1 MIAIQPGHFLI
12 NLVFA
17 VVLLVVDLTGKQNT
31 WTVSAVDILL
41 LCSGITYIT
50 LCLANCSSRLSI
62 KSFRKQRVPT
72 MDVEQVILLESQS
85 G

>member
-1 MIAIQPGHFLI
+1 MHLTDAIPATAFVAESKKYLD
-12 NLVFA
+12 
-17 VVLLVVDLTGKQNT
+17 LLNHAGSGT
-31 WTVSAVDILL
+31 IYY
-41 LCSGITYIT
+41 CGITYIT

-72 MDVEQVILLESQS
+72 MDVEQVILLKSQA